1 MKLFGLAGY
10 YRKFILD
17 FLKISAP
24 LERLTKKGVQF
35 IWNTECQK
43 AFDTLKT
50 KLTTVPVLS
59 ISSSDMTYVVFS
71 DASLVG
77 LGGILMQ
84 TQRVEAYTS

>member
-1 MKLFGLAGY
+1 MKLLGLAGY

-24 LERLTKKGVQF
+24 LTRFTKKGVQF
-35 IWNTECQK
+35 IWNTECLK

-50 KLTTVPVLS
+50 KLTTVPVLT
-59 ISSSDMTYVVFS
+59 ISSSDRTYVVYT
-71 DASLVG
+71 DASLAS